1 MADTLLLDR
10 ANWDLCLDASGNI
23 ALAGEPY
30 SLTQDVAS
38 ECRVYLGECYYDTA
52 RGVPYPAAVLGQFQ
66 PVQVLKNELAIAA
79 SRVPGVTAPQVF
91 LTDISARTVSGQVQ
105 FKQGVASL

>member
-23 ALAGEPY
+23 ALASEPY
-30 SLTQDVAS
+30 SLSQDVAS

-52 RGVPYPAAVLGQFQ
+52 RGIPYPAAVLGQFQ
-66 PVQVLKNELAIAA
+66 PVQVLKDQLAIAA
-79 SRVPGVTAPQVF
+79 ARVPGVVSPQVF
-91 LTDISARTVSGQVQ
+91 LTSITDREVSGQVQ